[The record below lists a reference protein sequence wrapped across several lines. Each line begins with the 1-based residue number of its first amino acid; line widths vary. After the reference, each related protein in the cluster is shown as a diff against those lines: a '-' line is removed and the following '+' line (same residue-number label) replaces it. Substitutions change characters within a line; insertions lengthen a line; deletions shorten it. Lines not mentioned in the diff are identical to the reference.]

1 MVLKSVL
8 VWHVTIFS
16 SIIKPDI
23 VIVKS
28 MLNHQNMYKNML
40 NHKHMY
46 VYLSVIITI
55 YTV

>member
-55 YTV
+55 YTL